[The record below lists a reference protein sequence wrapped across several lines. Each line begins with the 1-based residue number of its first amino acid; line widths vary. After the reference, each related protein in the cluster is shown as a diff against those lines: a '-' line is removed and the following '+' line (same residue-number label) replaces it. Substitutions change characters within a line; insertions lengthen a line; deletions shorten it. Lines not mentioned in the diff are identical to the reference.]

1 MMRAFPLAG
10 VVLLQL
16 VYAAPSQAG
25 MNKDLAD
32 CTASD
37 RPTSAAAC
45 TRVMNSGRLPDEQFY
60 IGHYNRG
67 WSYFNA
73 GDNDRALADFDKSI
87 KYLSTYA
94 DTYYSRAVVQHDRG
108 EREKSLADL
117 DRYLELKSGD
127 WEAHFKRA
135 LMFRRR
141 GEPDRAFSELQKA
154 ANLNPTEQKIV
165 ALRALALSDMGEQGP
180 ARADADKA
188 IAAELEKC

>member
-1 MMRAFPLAG
+1 MVRTFLLSDSAVFPLA
-10 VVLLQL
+10 
-16 VYAAPSQAG
+16 YTAPSQAG
-25 MNKDLAD
+25 MTKDLSD

-154 ANLNPTEQKIV
+154 ANLNPY
-165 ALRALALSDMGEQGP
+165 RAEDRGTSRARSFRHGRAGACSSGCRQGYFC
-180 ARADADKA
+180 RA
-188 IAAELEKC
+188 EKC